1 MSGHIVCKWGMW
13 EISGQCLSVGKSSR
27 SVGAVQMSLQFGIS
41 EFGGG
46 IDGGSGEGSAKVD
59 LAWAQGH
66 KEEILEAV
74 AVSLGYDKS
83 LVQIEFV
90 SVEAA
95 ADLGARRLEAPG
107 AFEMRVTVLVGEET
121 TVDIAEA
128 LLARLVAAPVQGS
141 GAVSFVSA
149 LGTRLVARG
158 EPVPAGLAV
167 VSASPPSVL
176 AEFFAAVSDWFSD
189 KWNPCSA
196 ACGTGSRNRTVQC
209 PGGLDALCDPGA
221 RPEEEEICS
230 SHDACD
236 FKLLCPMGPDAMSCS
251 AQAGGLVATAV
262 AIALCAACCVCMRV
276 CRSRD
281 RGTITL
287 RTEGSNLT
295 VQSSFRIYRPTELTR
310 RNSIA
315 SAMSR
320 KSSVGSALSV
330 KEEAE
335 LAEVAEKTK
344 DGKTHIVW
352 DAENQ
357 QLKEFFGEMGT
368 ELNFG
373 QEVTTPTMKR
383 TPSGGMPRISS
394 ASRSRENLGTL
405 QLPRRGSFGSLSLT
419 DGSPA
424 QMMGSE
430 RTRASA
436 DGDDSVF
443 NADFELQIDELLG
456 YYDDFVEQGGSL
468 EEGLRFMPRFG
479 PTVCSTKAAYDDG
492 ARVEYYSQTLGKWV
506 VGTMRVVESVT
517 GKAARSFRYD
527 VALERGQAR
536 VKVGLDHLRL
546 PIQPGEVVEV
556 FLRRGWQPGS
566 LVKGSLN
573 SGYSVQLDGNRDD
586 GDGDGA
592 LLENLHAHRLRRR
605 FEVGEVVWVYN
616 CGASGWLRGK
626 VEEQLCE
633 EGLAG
638 EDGLQLPHIKSVRS
652 VASAVLSEI
661 AGLGSMSSLATLASS
676 ASAAS
681 LASPTARGAM
691 GTSSPG
697 GGGASPGTCRNAGRS
712 RWSLYL
718 VRLER
723 CSGSRDTG
731 ADADEFDRVCESV
744 PAYLIRSMQEFGL

>member
-221 RPEEEEICS
+221 RPEEEEICT

-236 FKLLCPMGPDAMSCS
+236 FKLHCPLGPGALSCS

-262 AIALCAACCVCMRV
+262 AITLCAACCVCMLV
-276 CRSRD
+276 CRPRD

-287 RTEGSNLT
+287 RAAGNKVT
-295 VQSSFRIYRPTELTR
+295 VQSSFRIYRPSERTR
-310 RNSIA
+310 TGAIA
-315 SAMSR
+315 SAMSPR
-320 KSSVGSALSV
+320 KGSVASALSV
-330 KEEAE
+330 EEEAE

-368 ELNFG
+368 ELNFDNEG
-373 QEVTTPTMKR
+373 STPTMKR
-383 TPSGGMPRISS
+383 TRSSVMPRISS
-394 ASRSRENLGTL
+394 ASRSSSV
-405 QLPRRGSFGSLSLT
+405 LPRRASFGSLSL
-419 DGSPA
+419 G
-424 QMMGSE
+424 
-430 RTRASA
+430 AST

-443 NADFELQIDELLG
+443 NADSELQVDELLV
-456 YYDDFVEQGGSL
+456 YYDDFVEKGGSL
-468 EEGLRFMPRFG
+468 EQGLRFMPGFG
-479 PTVCSTKAAYDDG
+479 PTATKAAYDDG
-492 ARVEYYSQTLGKWV
+492 ARVEYYSQNLGKWV
-506 VGTMRVVESVT
+506 IGIMRIVESVT
-517 GKAARSFRYD
+517 GKTARSFRYD
-527 VALERGQAR
+527 VAVTWGQAR
-536 VKVGLDHLRL
+536 VKVGLDNLRL
-546 PIQPGEVVEV
+546 PIEPGEAVEV
-556 FLRRGWQPGS
+556 FLPRGWQPGS
-566 LVKGSLN
+566 LVKGNLN
-573 SGYSVQLDGNRDD
+573 SGYSVQLDGSRDD
-586 GDGDGA
+586 GDGDCD
-592 LLENLHAHRLRRR
+592 LLENLSAHRLRRR
-605 FEVGEVVWVYN
+605 FLVGEVVWVYR
-616 CGASGWLRGK
+616 GDASGWLRGK
-626 VEEQLCE
+626 VEEPLCDE
-633 EGLAG
+633 DIAG
-638 EDGLQLPHIKSVRS
+638 EDGLQLPHMRSVRS
-652 VASAVLSEI
+652 MASAVLS
-661 AGLGSMSSLATLASS
+661 GLAVFGSMSSLASPSSVPNLASS

-681 LASPTARGAM
+681 LPSPTARGAM
-691 GTSSPG
+691 GASSPG
-697 GGGASPGTCRNAGRS
+697 GGGATPGTCPNAGRS
-712 RWSLYL
+712 RWSLFL

-723 CSGSRDTG
+723 CSGSRDIG
-731 ADADEFDRVCESV
+731 ADADEFEPVCESV
-744 PAYLIRSMQEFGL
+744 PAYLIRSMQELGL